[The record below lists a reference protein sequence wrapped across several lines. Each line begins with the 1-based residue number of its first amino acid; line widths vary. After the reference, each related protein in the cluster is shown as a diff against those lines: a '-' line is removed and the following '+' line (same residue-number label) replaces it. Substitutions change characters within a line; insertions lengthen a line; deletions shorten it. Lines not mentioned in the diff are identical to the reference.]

1 MKLKLNSLLKDK
13 NVLYVILFLAITNI
27 FGYLMLR
34 NFDAIVFF
42 FVVGFLST
50 YFSKNMIVV
59 MIIAM
64 ISTNLLVG
72 TKLLGKY
79 KEGMATQATTGTP
92 AATTAGAAPTAP
104 AAPVSMTTPPAASA
118 PAASAPA
125 ASAPAAAPTLSSIPP
140 AMAKKNNTQKPNVVD
155 NMTTLTPASL
165 DGSDDDTTD
174 LIQARKPKINFAS
187 TLESAYD
194 NLDKLLSS
202 DSINRMSDDTQRLAQ
217 KQQVLMG
224 NIEKLVPF
232 IGKAENLLKGMN
244 SDKMGGMLEKMQEQM
259 ANLSRVAK

>member
-1 MKLKLNSLLKDK
+1 MKLNLNSFLKDK
-13 NVLYVILFLAITNI
+13 NVLYVVLFLAITNI

-50 YFSKNMIVV
+50 YFSKNMIII

-72 TKLLGKY
+72 SKLLGSY
-79 KEGMATQATTGTP
+79 KEGMSTKDKKDNNKKDNNEKEKTNEPMVA
-92 AATTAGAAPTAP
+92 
-104 AAPVSMTTPPAASA
+104 
-118 PAASAPA
+118 
-125 ASAPAAAPTLSSIPP
+125 LSPSNI
-140 AMAKKNNTQKPNVVD
+140 
-155 NMTTLTPASL
+155 

-174 LIQARKPKINFAS
+174 EIQGHKPKINYAS

-202 DSINRMSDDTQRLAQ
+202 DSINKMTADTQRLAE

-244 SDKMGGMLEKMQEQM
+244 SDKMGGMLEKMQQQM
-259 ANLSRVAK
+259 SNLSKNAK

>member
-1 MKLKLNSLLKDK
+1 MKLNLNSFLKDK
-13 NVLYVILFLAITNI
+13 NVLYVVLFLAITNI

-50 YFSKNMIVV
+50 YFSKNMIIV

-72 TKLLGKY
+72 SKLLGSY
-79 KEGMATQATTGTP
+79 KEGLTNPKPNHDTKTHKKKDNKKHPIEHMD
-92 AATTAGAAPTAP
+92 
-104 AAPVSMTTPPAASA
+104 
-118 PAASAPA
+118 
-125 ASAPAAAPTLSSIPP
+125 TLSP
-140 AMAKKNNTQKPNVVD
+140 ANI
-155 NMTTLTPASL
+155 

-174 LIQARKPKINFAS
+174 EIQGAKPKINFAS

-202 DSINRMSDDTQRLAQ
+202 ESINKMTADTQRLAE

-259 ANLSRVAK
+259 SSLANKAK

>member
-1 MKLKLNSLLKDK
+1 MKLNLKSFLKDK
-13 NVLYVILFLAITNI
+13 NVLYVVLFLAITNI

-50 YFSKNMIVV
+50 YFSKNMIIV

-72 TKLLGKY
+72 TKLLGSY
-79 KEGMATQATTGTP
+79 KEGLATQKNKE
-92 AATTAGAAPTAP
+92 AGVPLKKDKKDKKIETMDTLAP
-104 AAPVSMTTPPAASA
+104 AN
-118 PAASAPA
+118 
-125 ASAPAAAPTLSSIPP
+125 I
-140 AMAKKNNTQKPNVVD
+140 
-155 NMTTLTPASL
+155 

-174 LIQARKPKINFAS
+174 EIQGHKPKINYAS

-202 DSINRMSDDTQRLAQ
+202 DSINKMTADTQRLAE
-217 KQQVLMG
+217 KQQLLMG

-259 ANLSRVAK
+259 SSLANKAK

>member
-1 MKLKLNSLLKDK
+1 MKLKINSLLKDK
-13 NVLYVILFLAITNI
+13 NVLYVVLFLAITNI

-50 YFSKNMIVV
+50 YFSKNMIII

-72 TKLLGKY
+72 SKLLGSY
-79 KEGMATQATTGTP
+79 KEGMTN
-92 AATTAGAAPTAP
+92 
-104 AAPVSMTTPPAASA
+104 SA
-118 PAASAPA
+118 HESSDPLKKMDNKTKDKKKSKVIDNMA
-125 ASAPAAAPTLSSIPP
+125 TLSP
-140 AMAKKNNTQKPNVVD
+140 ANID
-155 NMTTLTPASL
+155 E
-165 DGSDDDTTD
+165 SDDKDTTD
-174 LIQARKPKINFAS
+174 EVQGPKPKINYAS

-202 DSINRMSDDTQRLAQ
+202 DSINKMTADTQRLAE

-259 ANLSRVAK
+259 SNLAKNAK

>member
-1 MKLKLNSLLKDK
+1 MKLNLNSLLKDK
-13 NVLYVILFLAITNI
+13 NVLYVVLFLAITNI

-50 YFSKNMIVV
+50 YFSKNMIIV

-72 TKLLGKY
+72 TKLLGSY
-79 KEGMATQATTGTP
+79 KEGLAMQATTNN
-92 AATTAGAAPTAP
+92 A
-104 AAPVSMTTPPAASA
+104 VSSSGPLKKGDNKKKAKVIDNMA
-118 PAASAPA
+118 
-125 ASAPAAAPTLSSIPP
+125 TLSP
-140 AMAKKNNTQKPNVVD
+140 ANI
-155 NMTTLTPASL
+155 

-174 LIQARKPKINFAS
+174 DIQGPKPKINYAS

-202 DSINRMSDDTQRLAQ
+202 DSINKMTVDTQRLAE
-217 KQQVLMG
+217 KQQLLMG

-244 SDKMGGMLEKMQEQM
+244 SDKMGGMLEKMQAQM
-259 ANLSRVAK
+259 SNLANKAN

>member
-1 MKLKLNSLLKDK
+1 MKLNLNSFLKDK
-13 NVLYVILFLAITNI
+13 NVLYVVLFLAITNI

-50 YFSKNMIVV
+50 YFSKNMIIV
-59 MIIAM
+59 MMIAM

-72 TKLLGKY
+72 SKLLGSY
-79 KEGMATQATTGTP
+79 KEGMQTKE
-92 AATTAGAAPTAP
+92 
-104 AAPVSMTTPPAASA
+104 PVNSSVSNKKEHNKKKTKVIDNMA
-118 PAASAPA
+118 
-125 ASAPAAAPTLSSIPP
+125 TLSP
-140 AMAKKNNTQKPNVVD
+140 ANI
-155 NMTTLTPASL
+155 

-174 LIQARKPKINFAS
+174 NIQGPKPKINYAS

-202 DSINRMSDDTQRLAQ
+202 DSINKMTADTQRLAE

-232 IGKAENLLKGMN
+232 IGKAESLLNNMG

-259 ANLSRVAK
+259 ANLAKNAK

>member
-1 MKLKLNSLLKDK
+1 MKLNLNSFLKDK
-13 NVLYVILFLAITNI
+13 NVLYVVLFLAITNI

-50 YFSKNMIVV
+50 YFSKNMIII

-72 TKLLGKY
+72 SKLLGSY
-79 KEGMATQATTGTP
+79 KEGMSTKDKKDNNKKDNNEKEKTSEP
-92 AATTAGAAPTAP
+92 M
-104 AAPVSMTTPPAASA
+104 V
-118 PAASAPA
+118 
-125 ASAPAAAPTLSSIPP
+125 TLSPSNI
-140 AMAKKNNTQKPNVVD
+140 
-155 NMTTLTPASL
+155 

-174 LIQARKPKINFAS
+174 EIQGHKPKINYAS

-202 DSINRMSDDTQRLAQ
+202 DSINKMTADTQRLAE

-244 SDKMGGMLEKMQEQM
+244 SDKMGGMLEKMQQQM
-259 ANLSRVAK
+259 SNLSKNAK

>member
-1 MKLKLNSLLKDK
+1 MKLNLNSFLKDK
-13 NVLYVILFLAITNI
+13 NVLYVVLFLAITNI

-72 TKLLGKY
+72 TKLLGSS
-79 KEGMATQATTGTP
+79 KEGMTNPHVTKPMKKDKKKSKVIDNMA
-92 AATTAGAAPTAP
+92 
-104 AAPVSMTTPPAASA
+104 
-118 PAASAPA
+118 
-125 ASAPAAAPTLSSIPP
+125 TLSP
-140 AMAKKNNTQKPNVVD
+140 ANI
-155 NMTTLTPASL
+155 
-165 DGSDDDTTD
+165 DGSEDDTTD
-174 LIQARKPKINFAS
+174 DIQGPKPKINFAS

-202 DSINRMSDDTQRLAQ
+202 ESINKMTADTQRLAE

-259 ANLSRVAK
+259 SNLAKNAK

>member
-1 MKLKLNSLLKDK
+1 
-13 NVLYVILFLAITNI
+13 
-27 FGYLMLR
+27 MLR

-42 FVVGFLST
+42 FVIGFLST

-72 TKLLGKY
+72 TKLLGSY
-79 KEGMATQATTGTP
+79 KEGLAMQATTNNT
-92 AATTAGAAPTAP
+92 
-104 AAPVSMTTPPAASA
+104 VSSSGPLKKGGNKKKAKVIDNMA
-118 PAASAPA
+118 
-125 ASAPAAAPTLSSIPP
+125 TLSP
-140 AMAKKNNTQKPNVVD
+140 ANI
-155 NMTTLTPASL
+155 

-174 LIQARKPKINFAS
+174 DIQGPKPKINYAS

-202 DSINRMSDDTQRLAQ
+202 DSINKMTVDTQRLAE
-217 KQQVLMG
+217 KQQLLMG

-244 SDKMGGMLEKMQEQM
+244 SDKMGGMLEKMQAQM
-259 ANLSRVAK
+259 SNLANKAN

>member
-1 MKLKLNSLLKDK
+1 MKLNLNSFLKDK
-13 NVLYVILFLAITNI
+13 NVLYVVLFLAITNI

-50 YFSKNMIVV
+50 YFSKNMIIV

-72 TKLLGKY
+72 SKLLGSY
-79 KEGMATQATTGTP
+79 KEGMTNKTNENVQHKKGGNKKKAKVIDNMA
-92 AATTAGAAPTAP
+92 
-104 AAPVSMTTPPAASA
+104 
-118 PAASAPA
+118 
-125 ASAPAAAPTLSSIPP
+125 TLSP
-140 AMAKKNNTQKPNVVD
+140 ANI
-155 NMTTLTPASL
+155 

-174 LIQARKPKINFAS
+174 EIQGAKPKINFAS

-202 DSINRMSDDTQRLAQ
+202 DSINKMTADTQRLAE

-259 ANLSRVAK
+259 ANLSNKAK

>member
-64 ISTNLLVG
+64 VSTNLLVG
-72 TKLLGKY
+72 SKLLGKY
-79 KEGMATQATTGTP
+79 KEGMATQATAGAP
-92 AATTAGAAPTAP
+92 ATAGAATPMSPPPA
-104 AAPVSMTTPPAASA
+104 AAPVSMTTPPAA
-118 PAASAPA
+118 PAAP
-125 ASAPAAAPTLSSIPP
+125 APAAAPTLSSIPP
-140 AMAKKNNTQKPNVVD
+140 AMAKKPNTQKANVVD

-259 ANLSRVAK
+259 ASLSRVAK

>member
-72 TKLLGKY
+72 SKLLGKY
-79 KEGMATQATTGTP
+79 KEGMATQATAAAP
-92 AATTAGAAPTAP
+92 ATAGAATPMSPPPA
-104 AAPVSMTTPPAASA
+104 AAPVSMTTPPAA
-118 PAASAPA
+118 PA
-125 ASAPAAAPTLSSIPP
+125 APAAAPTLSSIPP
-140 AMAKKNNTQKPNVVD
+140 AMAKKPNTQKANVID

-259 ANLSRVAK
+259 ASLSRVAK

>member
-72 TKLLGKY
+72 SKLLGKY
-79 KEGMATQATTGTP
+79 KEGMATQATAGTP
-92 AATTAGAAPTAP
+92 AAGAAATATTP
-104 AAPVSMTTPPAASA
+104 MSPPPAAAPVSMTTPPAATTPS
-118 PAASAPA
+118 
-125 ASAPAAAPTLSSIPP
+125 AAPTLSSIPP
-140 AMAKKNNTQKPNVVD
+140 AMAKKNNTQKPNVID

>member
-1 MKLKLNSLLKDK
+1 MKLNLNSFLKDK
-13 NVLYVILFLAITNI
+13 NVLYVVLFLAITNI

-50 YFSKNMIVV
+50 YFSKNMIII

-72 TKLLGKY
+72 SKLLGSY
-79 KEGMATQATTGTP
+79 KEGMQTKDTP
-92 AATTAGAAPTAP
+92 KKEDTKKKAKAIDNMA
-104 AAPVSMTTPPAASA
+104 
-118 PAASAPA
+118 
-125 ASAPAAAPTLSSIPP
+125 TLSP
-140 AMAKKNNTQKPNVVD
+140 ANI
-155 NMTTLTPASL
+155 

-174 LIQARKPKINFAS
+174 VIQGPKPKINYAS

-202 DSINRMSDDTQRLAQ
+202 DSINKMTADTQRLAE

-259 ANLSRVAK
+259 ANLANKAK

>member
-1 MKLKLNSLLKDK
+1 MKLNLNSFLKDK
-13 NVLYVILFLAITNI
+13 NVLYVVLFLAITNI

-50 YFSKNMIVV
+50 YFSKNMIII

-72 TKLLGKY
+72 SKLLGSY
-79 KEGMATQATTGTP
+79 KEGMTNKTNEKIEHKKGDKKKAKVIDNMA
-92 AATTAGAAPTAP
+92 
-104 AAPVSMTTPPAASA
+104 
-118 PAASAPA
+118 
-125 ASAPAAAPTLSSIPP
+125 TLSPSNI
-140 AMAKKNNTQKPNVVD
+140 
-155 NMTTLTPASL
+155 

-174 LIQARKPKINFAS
+174 EIQASKPKINYAS

-202 DSINRMSDDTQRLAQ
+202 DSINKMTADTQRLAE

-259 ANLSRVAK
+259 ANLANKAK

>member
-1 MKLKLNSLLKDK
+1 MKLNLNSLLKDK
-13 NVLYVILFLAITNI
+13 NVLYVVLFIAITNI

-50 YFSKNMIVV
+50 YFSKNMILV

-72 TKLLGKY
+72 IKLLGSY
-79 KEGMATQATTGTP
+79 KEGMATSNSAGSSSADSKP
-92 AATTAGAAPTAP
+92 ASKPDSKAGAP
-104 AAPVSMTTPPAASA
+104 SSA
-118 PAASAPA
+118 LKLPN
-125 ASAPAAAPTLSSIPP
+125 TN
-140 AMAKKNNTQKPNVVD
+140 KKKSKMID
-155 NMTTLTPASL
+155 NMTTLSPASL

-174 LIQARKPKINFAS
+174 VIQGAKPKINYAS

-202 DSINRMSDDTQRLAQ
+202 DSINKMTEDTQRLAQ

-259 ANLSRVAK
+259 ANLTRSAK

>member
-1 MKLKLNSLLKDK
+1 MKLNLNSFLKDK
-13 NVLYVILFLAITNI
+13 NVLYVVLFLAITNI

-50 YFSKNMIVV
+50 YFSKNMIIV

-72 TKLLGKY
+72 SKLLGSY
-79 KEGMATQATTGTP
+79 KEGMATNNA
-92 AATTAGAAPTAP
+92 
-104 AAPVSMTTPPAASA
+104 VSSSVAASPSVA
-118 PAASAPA
+118 LKTTDKKKSKVIDNMA
-125 ASAPAAAPTLSSIPP
+125 TLSP
-140 AMAKKNNTQKPNVVD
+140 ANI
-155 NMTTLTPASL
+155 

-174 LIQARKPKINFAS
+174 EIQGPKPKINYAS

-202 DSINRMSDDTQRLAQ
+202 DSINKMTADTQRLAE

-259 ANLSRVAK
+259 ANLANKAK

>member
-1 MKLKLNSLLKDK
+1 MKLNLNSFLKDK
-13 NVLYVILFLAITNI
+13 NVLYVVLFLAITNI

-50 YFSKNMIVV
+50 YFSKNMIII

-72 TKLLGKY
+72 SKLLGSY
-79 KEGMATQATTGTP
+79 KEGMTNKTNEKIEHKKGDNTK
-92 AATTAGAAPTAP
+92 
-104 AAPVSMTTPPAASA
+104 
-118 PAASAPA
+118 
-125 ASAPAAAPTLSSIPP
+125 
-140 AMAKKNNTQKPNVVD
+140 AKVID
-155 NMTTLTPASL
+155 NMATLTPSNI

-174 LIQARKPKINFAS
+174 EIQASKPKINYAS

-202 DSINRMSDDTQRLAQ
+202 DSINKMTADTQRLAE
-217 KQQVLMG
+217 KQQVVMG

-259 ANLSRVAK
+259 ANLANKAK

>member
-79 KEGMATQATTGTP
+79 KEGMATQATTAAAP
-92 AATTAGAAPTAP
+92 ATAGAATIPMSPPPA
-104 AAPVSMTTPPAASA
+104 AAPVSMTTPPAAS
-118 PAASAPA
+118 
-125 ASAPAAAPTLSSIPP
+125 AAPTLSSIPP
-140 AMAKKNNTQKPNVVD
+140 AMAKKNNTQKANVVD

>member
-1 MKLKLNSLLKDK
+1 MKLNLNSLLKDK
-13 NVLYVILFLAITNI
+13 NVLYVVLFLAITNI

-34 NFDAIVFF
+34 NFDAIVLF

-50 YFSKNMIVV
+50 YFSKNMIII

-64 ISTNLLVG
+64 ISTNLLIG
-72 TKLLGKY
+72 SKLLGSY
-79 KEGMATQATTGTP
+79 KEGMSTNNA
-92 AATTAGAAPTAP
+92 
-104 AAPVSMTTPPAASA
+104 VSTRSTSNAISSSGSMKKKTKVIDNMA
-118 PAASAPA
+118 
-125 ASAPAAAPTLSSIPP
+125 TLSPSNI
-140 AMAKKNNTQKPNVVD
+140 
-155 NMTTLTPASL
+155 

-174 LIQARKPKINFAS
+174 EIQGPKPKINYAS

-202 DSINRMSDDTQRLAQ
+202 DSINKMTADTQRLAE
-217 KQQVLMG
+217 KQQLLMG

-259 ANLSRVAK
+259 SNLAKKAN

>member
-1 MKLKLNSLLKDK
+1 MKLNLNSFLKDK
-13 NVLYVILFLAITNI
+13 NVLYVVLFLAITNI

-34 NFDAIVFF
+34 NFDAIIFF

-50 YFSKNMIVV
+50 YFSKNMIIV

-72 TKLLGKY
+72 SKLLGSY
-79 KEGMATQATTGTP
+79 KEGMTSNMKKDKKDKKGDNKKKSKVIDNMA
-92 AATTAGAAPTAP
+92 
-104 AAPVSMTTPPAASA
+104 
-118 PAASAPA
+118 
-125 ASAPAAAPTLSSIPP
+125 TLSPSNI
-140 AMAKKNNTQKPNVVD
+140 
-155 NMTTLTPASL
+155 

-174 LIQARKPKINFAS
+174 DIQGPKPKINYAS

-202 DSINRMSDDTQRLAQ
+202 DSINKMTADTQRLAE

-259 ANLSRVAK
+259 ANLANKAK

>member
-1 MKLKLNSLLKDK
+1 MKLNLNSFLKDK
-13 NVLYVILFLAITNI
+13 NVLYVVLFLAITNI

-50 YFSKNMIVV
+50 YFSKNMIII

-72 TKLLGKY
+72 SKLLGSY
-79 KEGMATQATTGTP
+79 KEGMATNNA
-92 AATTAGAAPTAP
+92 
-104 AAPVSMTTPPAASA
+104 VSSSVPLKKEGNKKKAKVIDNMA
-118 PAASAPA
+118 
-125 ASAPAAAPTLSSIPP
+125 TLSPSNI
-140 AMAKKNNTQKPNVVD
+140 
-155 NMTTLTPASL
+155 

-174 LIQARKPKINFAS
+174 EIQGPKPKINYAS

-202 DSINRMSDDTQRLAQ
+202 DSINKMTADTQRLAE

-232 IGKAENLLKGMN
+232 IGKAESLLNNMG

-259 ANLSRVAK
+259 ANLANKAK

>member
-1 MKLKLNSLLKDK
+1 MKLNLNSLLKDK
-13 NVLYVILFLAITNI
+13 NVLYVVLFLAITNI

-50 YFSKNMIVV
+50 YFSKNMIIV

-72 TKLLGKY
+72 TKLLGSY
-79 KEGMATQATTGTP
+79 KEGLAMQATTNNT
-92 AATTAGAAPTAP
+92 
-104 AAPVSMTTPPAASA
+104 VSSSGPLKKGGNKKKAKVIDNMA
-118 PAASAPA
+118 
-125 ASAPAAAPTLSSIPP
+125 TLSP
-140 AMAKKNNTQKPNVVD
+140 ANI
-155 NMTTLTPASL
+155 

-174 LIQARKPKINFAS
+174 DIQGPKPKINYAS

-202 DSINRMSDDTQRLAQ
+202 DSINKMTVDTQRLAE
-217 KQQVLMG
+217 KQQLLMG

-244 SDKMGGMLEKMQEQM
+244 SDKMGGMLEKMQAQM
-259 ANLSRVAK
+259 SNLANKAN

>member
-1 MKLKLNSLLKDK
+1 MKLNLNSFLKDK
-13 NVLYVILFLAITNI
+13 NVLYVVLFLAITNI

-50 YFSKNMIVV
+50 YFSKNMIII

-72 TKLLGKY
+72 SKLLGSY
-79 KEGMATQATTGTP
+79 KEGMTGSTSTTS
-92 AATTAGAAPTAP
+92 A
-104 AAPVSMTTPPAASA
+104 VSSSGSMKKGGNKKKAKVIDNMA
-118 PAASAPA
+118 
-125 ASAPAAAPTLSSIPP
+125 TLSPSNI
-140 AMAKKNNTQKPNVVD
+140 
-155 NMTTLTPASL
+155 

-174 LIQARKPKINFAS
+174 EIQGPKPKINYAS

-202 DSINRMSDDTQRLAQ
+202 DSINKMTADTQRLAE

-232 IGKAENLLKGMN
+232 IGKAESLLNNMG

-259 ANLSRVAK
+259 ANLANKAK

>member
-92 AATTAGAAPTAP
+92 AAGAATAGAATTPMSPPP
-104 AAPVSMTTPPAASA
+104 ASAPVSMTTPPAAPA
-118 PAASAPA
+118 PAAS
-125 ASAPAAAPTLSSIPP
+125 AAPTLSSIPP
-140 AMAKKNNTQKPNVVD
+140 AMAKKNNTQKPNVID

>member
-1 MKLKLNSLLKDK
+1 MKLNLNSFLKDK
-13 NVLYVILFLAITNI
+13 NVLYVVLFLAITNI

-50 YFSKNMIVV
+50 YFSKNMIII

-72 TKLLGKY
+72 TKLLGSY
-79 KEGMATQATTGTP
+79 KEGMATKDAVATKDDVATKDAVANKDAVATQDATGP
-92 AATTAGAAPTAP
+92 
-104 AAPVSMTTPPAASA
+104 
-118 PAASAPA
+118 
-125 ASAPAAAPTLSSIPP
+125 L
-140 AMAKKNNTQKPNVVD
+140 KKDKKKET
-155 NMTTLTPASL
+155 MTTLSPANI

-174 LIQARKPKINFAS
+174 EIQGHKPKINYAS

-202 DSINRMSDDTQRLAQ
+202 DSINKMTADTQRLAE
-217 KQQVLMG
+217 KQHLLMG

-259 ANLSRVAK
+259 SSLANKAK

>member
-1 MKLKLNSLLKDK
+1 MKLNLNSFLKDK
-13 NVLYVILFLAITNI
+13 NVLYVVLFLAITNI

-50 YFSKNMIVV
+50 YFSKNMIIV

-72 TKLLGKY
+72 SKLLGSY
-79 KEGMATQATTGTP
+79 KEGMATNNA
-92 AATTAGAAPTAP
+92 
-104 AAPVSMTTPPAASA
+104 VSSSVAASPSVPLKKYKKKSKVIDNMA
-118 PAASAPA
+118 
-125 ASAPAAAPTLSSIPP
+125 TLSPSNI
-140 AMAKKNNTQKPNVVD
+140 
-155 NMTTLTPASL
+155 

-174 LIQARKPKINFAS
+174 EIQGPKPKINYAS

-202 DSINRMSDDTQRLAQ
+202 DSINKMTADTQRLAE

-259 ANLSRVAK
+259 SNLAKNAK

>member
-1 MKLKLNSLLKDK
+1 MKLNLNSFLKDK
-13 NVLYVILFLAITNI
+13 NVLYVVLFLSITNI

-50 YFSKNMIVV
+50 YFSKNMIIV

-64 ISTNLLVG
+64 LSTNLLVG
-72 TKLLGKY
+72 TKLLGSY
-79 KEGMATQATTGTP
+79 KEGITNMKPKKDGVAIP
-92 AATTAGAAPTAP
+92 
-104 AAPVSMTTPPAASA
+104 MKKKKKNPPIEHMD
-118 PAASAPA
+118 
-125 ASAPAAAPTLSSIPP
+125 TLSPSNI
-140 AMAKKNNTQKPNVVD
+140 
-155 NMTTLTPASL
+155 
-165 DGSDDDTTD
+165 DGSDDDNTSEV
-174 LIQARKPKINFAS
+174 IQGTKPKINYAS

-202 DSINRMSDDTQRLAQ
+202 DSINKMTEDTQRLAE
-217 KQQVLMG
+217 KQQMLMG

-259 ANLSRVAK
+259 ANLAKNAK

>member
-1 MKLKLNSLLKDK
+1 MKLNLNSFLKDK
-13 NVLYVILFLAITNI
+13 NVLYVVLFLAITNI

-50 YFSKNMIVV
+50 YFSKNMIII

-72 TKLLGKY
+72 SKLLGSY
-79 KEGMATQATTGTP
+79 KEGMTGSTSTTS
-92 AATTAGAAPTAP
+92 A
-104 AAPVSMTTPPAASA
+104 VSSSGSMKKGGNKKKAKVIDNMV
-118 PAASAPA
+118 
-125 ASAPAAAPTLSSIPP
+125 TLS
-140 AMAKKNNTQKPNVVD
+140 
-155 NMTTLTPASL
+155 PASL

-174 LIQARKPKINFAS
+174 NIQGPKPKINYAS

-202 DSINRMSDDTQRLAQ
+202 DSINKMTADTQRLAE

>member
-1 MKLKLNSLLKDK
+1 MKLNINSFLKDK
-13 NVLYVILFLAITNI
+13 NVLYVVLFLAITNI

-50 YFSKNMIVV
+50 YFSKNMIIV

-72 TKLLGKY
+72 SKLLGSY
-79 KEGMATQATTGTP
+79 KEGMTNPKPKHDTKNELKKKKKTP
-92 AATTAGAAPTAP
+92 IEH
-104 AAPVSMTTPPAASA
+104 MD
-118 PAASAPA
+118 
-125 ASAPAAAPTLSSIPP
+125 TLSPSNI
-140 AMAKKNNTQKPNVVD
+140 
-155 NMTTLTPASL
+155 

-174 LIQARKPKINFAS
+174 EIQGAKPKINFAS

-202 DSINRMSDDTQRLAQ
+202 ESINKMTADTQRLAE

-259 ANLSRVAK
+259 ANLSNKAK

>member
-1 MKLKLNSLLKDK
+1 MSPP
-13 NVLYVILFLAITNI
+13 
-27 FGYLMLR
+27 
-34 NFDAIVFF
+34 
-42 FVVGFLST
+42 
-50 YFSKNMIVV
+50 
-59 MIIAM
+59 
-64 ISTNLLVG
+64 
-72 TKLLGKY
+72 
-79 KEGMATQATTGTP
+79 P
-92 AATTAGAAPTAP
+92 A
-104 AAPVSMTTPPAASA
+104 AAPVSMTTPPAAS
-118 PAASAPA
+118 
-125 ASAPAAAPTLSSIPP
+125 AAPTLSSIPP
-140 AMAKKNNTQKPNVVD
+140 AMAKKNNTQKANVVD

-202 DSINRMSDDTQRLAQ
+202 DSINKMSDDTQRLAQ

-259 ANLSRVAK
+259 ASLSRVAK

>member
-72 TKLLGKY
+72 SKLLGKY
-79 KEGMATQATTGTP
+79 KEGMATQATATAPAAPAAG
-92 AATTAGAAPTAP
+92 AATTPMSPPPA
-104 AAPVSMTTPPAASA
+104 AAPVSMTTPPAATTPS
-118 PAASAPA
+118 
-125 ASAPAAAPTLSSIPP
+125 AAPTLSSIPP